1 MKVFTSEQI
10 RRWDEYS
17 IANEPISSYQLMQ
30 RAALAF
36 STFFEKK
43 FLLKNKKIHIF
54 CGSGNNG
61 GDGLC
66 IANLLSKKHENVFVY
81 LFESHSKSADNQQAM
96 QDLQVNAATVF
107 TINESVDWQGE
118 INQIDKNDLVID
130 AILGSGLNRPI
141 EGFLENLIF
150 AINQKNATTVS
161 VDVPSGLFCDEKT
174 SHQTINADY
183 TFTFQSP
190 KLAFFFPENQDK
202 VGEWSV
208 LNIGLHQDFFRD
220 EKTENYYITSEII
233 KQIYTPRKKFDHKG
247 TFGASLILAGSY
259 GKMGAAV
266 LATRACLRTGA
277 GLLTTYIPKI
287 GYDIMQISVPEAM
300 VLTDQ
305 NVWNIADVPNL
316 KPYRAIGAGM
326 GIGTSKE
333 TVLAFEKLIDFY
345 KQPMVLDAD
354 ALNILSFRQDLL
366 VNLPKNTILTPHV
379 KEFERM
385 FGECQNDWERSEK
398 ASAKAVELGVIIVL
412 KGAHSCIAAPDGK
425 RYFNTTGNPG
435 MATGGSGDVLAG
447 MLTSLI
453 AQGYPPLEATIFGV
467 YLHGLAGDLV
477 AKSKSQEAMSAGD
490 IVDFLGKA
498 YKKIGK
504 I

>member
-17 IANEPISSYQLMQ
+17 IANEPISSYELMQ
-30 RAALAF
+30 RASLAF

-43 FLLKNKKIHIF
+43 ILLENKKIHIF

-66 IANLLSKKHENVFVY
+66 IANILSKKHENVFVY
-81 LFESHSKSADNQQAM
+81 LFESHSKSPDNQQAI
-96 QDLQVNAATVF
+96 QDL
-107 TINESVDWQGE
+107 TIDSAKIFS
-118 INQIDKNDLVID
+118 INQDNNWQEKIDTIDKNDFVID
-130 AILGSGLNRPI
+130 ALLGSGLNRPV

-150 AINQKNATTVS
+150 SINQKRATVVS

-174 SHQTINADY
+174 SHESINADY

-202 VGEWSV
+202 VGEWSM
-208 LNIGLHQDFFRD
+208 LNIDLHQDFFKA
-220 EKTENYYITSEII
+220 EKTENYYISSDII

-305 NVWNIADVPNL
+305 NVWNISDVPNL

-333 TVLAFEKLIDFY
+333 TVIAFEKLIEFY
-345 KQPMVLDAD
+345 KQPLVLDAD

-366 VNLPKNTILTPHV
+366 ANLPENTILTPHV

-385 FGECQNDWERSEK
+385 FGECQNDWERYEK
-398 ASAKAVELGVIIVL
+398 AKAKAIELKVIIVL
-412 KGAHSCIAAPDGK
+412 KGAHSCVAAPDGK
-425 RYFNTTGNPG
+425 CYFNTTGNPG

-447 MLTSLI
+447 ILTSLI
-453 AQGYPPLEATIFGV
+453 AQGYPPLEATLFGV
-467 YLHGLAGDLV
+467 YLHGLAGDLA
-477 AKSKSQEAMSAGD
+477 AKNKSQEAMTAGD

-498 YKKIGK
+498 YKKIQK
-504 I
+504 S